1 MEIKVFKFGGASVN
15 SAEGIRNVVTILKK
29 YNSSDIVVVL
39 SAMGKTT
46 NALEELLGYYLSG
59 DALSVVECFHKI
71 HQFHFDIIH
80 ELFPGGDH
88 PVYEHVETLFTQ
100 LQGQIRRGHLTP
112 GIELIYDFEYD
123 QIVCY
128 GELISTA
135 IVNHFL
141 DQSGISSTLFDARD
155 LVKTNSEFRDAKVD
169 WKITQ
174 ANIKRTLQK
183 FFTSNVKKRRVA
195 VTQGFIGS
203 DEENNNTTLGREGS
217 DYSAAIFAYALRTK
231 EVTIWKDVPGILN
244 ADPKWFRNT
253 KKLAKLSYREAI
265 ELAYFGASIIHPKTI
280 KPLENAKIIL
290 KVKSFL
296 HPQMKGTSVE
306 HLEEWDLHTPIYILK
321 KDQVLLSI
329 SPKDFS
335 FIVEE
340 NLSQIFDIL
349 AKYKVKVNVM
359 QNSAISFSVCVDG
372 DHLLDTQC
380 IASLQE
386 NYAVRYNEN
395 LELYTIRHYNK
406 AAINRILKNRKVL
419 LEQKTRQTIH
429 LVIK

>member
-15 SAEGIRNVVTILKK
+15 SVSGVRNVVSILKK
-29 YNSSDIVVVL
+29 YNSSDILVVI

-46 NALEELLGYYLSG
+46 NALEELLGYYMSG
-59 DALSVVECFHKI
+59 DAVSVVECYYRI
-71 HQFHFDIIH
+71 YNFHFDIIH
-80 ELFPGGDH
+80 ELFPANDH
-88 PVYEHVETLFTQ
+88 PVYQHVEALFTH
-100 LQGQIRRGHLTP
+100 LQGLVRRGHLTP
-112 GIELIYDFEYD
+112 GRPLIYDFEYD

-128 GELISTA
+128 GELVSTA

-141 DQSGISSTLFDARD
+141 TESGISSMLFDARD
-155 LVKTNSEFRDAKVD
+155 LIKTNSTYRDAKVD
-169 WKITQ
+169 WRITQ
-174 ANIKRTLQK
+174 ANIKRVIQK
-183 FFTSNVKKRRVA
+183 YFLSNDKTRRVA

-203 DEENNNTTLGREGS
+203 DRENNSTTLGRESS
-217 DYSAAIFAYALRTK
+217 DYTAAIFAYALRTK

-244 ADPKWFRNT
+244 ADPKWFKNT
-253 KKLAKLSYREAI
+253 KKLSKLSYREAI
-265 ELAYFGASIIHPKTI
+265 ELAYFGASVIHPKTI

-296 HPQMKGTSVE
+296 QPQMKGTSVE
-306 HLEEWDLHTPIYILK
+306 NLKEWSLHSPIYILK
-321 KDQVLLSI
+321 KNQVLLSI

-349 AKYKVKVNVM
+349 AKHRVKVNVM
-359 QNSAISFSVCVDG
+359 QNSAISFSVCVDANRLQ
-372 DHLLDTQC
+372 DNQC

-386 NYAVRYNEN
+386 NYTVRYNDN

-406 AAINRILKNRKVL
+406 GAINRIIKNRKVL
-419 LEQKTRQTIH
+419 LEQKTRSTVH
-429 LVIK
+429 LILK